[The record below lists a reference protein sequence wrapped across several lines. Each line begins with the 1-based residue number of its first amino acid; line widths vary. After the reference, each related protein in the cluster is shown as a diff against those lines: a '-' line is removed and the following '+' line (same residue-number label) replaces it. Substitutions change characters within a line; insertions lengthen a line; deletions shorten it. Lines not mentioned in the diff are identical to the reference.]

1 MTTIHPV
8 IMSGG
13 SGTRLWPLSR
23 GDYPKQF
30 LRMNGAYSLL
40 QEAVLRLKKEPRF
53 GAPIITCAEAH
64 RFIIAEQLRSLDIT
78 PAAILLEPV
87 ARSTAAVAALA
98 CQWLIQNTKEANPL
112 FLLMPTDHAIGNA
125 SAFTKACLEAAE
137 AASKGHL
144 VTFGVKPSRPE
155 TGYGYIQPGEALMGA
170 TRKAVAFVEK
180 PDEATA
186 EKYVKEGYLWNAGI
200 FLFPAR
206 TALQELQLMHPAIVA
221 AVKEALDKSKRDLD
235 FIRLDRE
242 GFEKAPVI
250 SVDYA
255 LMEQTKK
262 AAVVPID
269 MDWSDIGTFYSL
281 WEMSRKDGSGNAIA
295 GDVVMEDT
303 KNSLIRSEGRLTVT
317 LGLENILL
325 IAMDDVVLAADLS
338 RAQDVKKVVERLKKQ
353 GREEIAHSRRIYRP
367 WGWYESLCAG
377 PSFQVK
383 RICVEPGN
391 RLSLQLHHRR
401 SEHWV
406 VVAGE
411 AEVQRGN
418 EQIVL
423 KANESVYLP
432 VGTKH
437 RMGNTGK
444 ESLIV
449 IEVQTGD
456 YFGED
461 DIVRFEDNYG
471 RVLKQP

>member
-1 MTTIHPV
+1 
-8 IMSGG
+8 MSGG
-13 SGTRLWPLSR
+13 SGSRLWPLSR

-30 LRMNGAYSLL
+30 LRMNGPYSLL
-40 QEAVLRLKKEPRF
+40 QEAVLRLKNEPRF

-64 RFIIAEQLRSLDIT
+64 RFIIAEQLRSLDVT

-98 CQWLIQNTKEANPL
+98 CLWLIQNTKEPNPL

-125 SAFTKACLEAAE
+125 EAFTKACLDAAE
-137 AASKGHL
+137 AASKGNL

-155 TGYGYIQPGEALMGA
+155 IGYGYIQPGEALNGGVA
-170 TRKAVAFVEK
+170 KKALAFVEK

-186 EKYVKEGYLWNAGI
+186 EQYVKDGYLWNAGI

-206 TALQELQLMHPAIVA
+206 PALQELQLMHPAIVS
-221 AVKEALDKSKRDLD
+221 AVKEALQKSTRDLD

-242 GFEKAPVI
+242 AFEKAPVI

-281 WEMSRKDGSGNAIA
+281 WERSRKDSSGNAVS

-303 KNSLIRSEGRLTVT
+303 KNCLVRSEGRLAVT
-317 LGLENILL
+317 LGLENILI
-325 IAMDDVVLAADLS
+325 IALEDVVLAADMS
-338 RAQDVKKVVERLKKQ
+338 RTQDVKKVFERLKKQ
-353 GREEIAHSRRIYRP
+353 GREEIAHSRRVYRP
-367 WGWYESLCAG
+367 WGWYESLCSG
-377 PSFQVK
+377 TSFQVK

-391 RLSLQLHHRR
+391 RLSLQMHHRR

-411 AEVQRGN
+411 AQVQRG
-418 EQIVL
+418 EEHLVL
-423 KANESVYLP
+423 RANESVYLSS
-432 VGTKH
+432 GTKH
-437 RMGNTGK
+437 RMGNEGK
-444 ESLIV
+444 DPLIV

-461 DIVRFEDNYG
+461 DIVRFEDSYG
-471 RVLKQP
+471 RVGKR